1 MSRGNLQGT
10 FRVKSFPRLC
20 SLSPQ
25 AMEGDPG
32 LPQTSPR
39 PGPESEPPPTPLPEA
54 AGSRPALPHRQ
65 QRSSSAPA
73 PSPLLL
79 APSCRETL
87 KCDWSRRSEAPP
99 SGARIASGTKRCSSG
114 APEVREEAEPTRN
127 VTAASAN
134 QSAGKGRGLA
144 VPRSREGQRGSR
156 DKPGQ
161 NGTKRDRTG
170 QTGTDGTN
178 RDLREKPGP
187 TGQTGTGGNRD
198 RNRDRDRPPSPAS
211 IWTGTASDR
220 SHRGVTAT
228 GTTGPGPVPPALA
241 TLRFCL
247 PRSFPRWP
255 RRSMSHAVLLL
266 RRLRERRRHRNRD
279 SGEEQDWGGDQHGV
293 RDQDLDRDQ
302 HRDRHRARH
311 QNLDEDRDH
320 PRHRDENHERDRAQG
335 WAQDQHHS
343 PDLPARISLPA
354 PSAAP
359 PSPSPSPRRGR
370 RRRPYPAQR
379 IYRVRCSFLE
389 LSEEQALRR
398 CRLDRAA
405 IAALCR
411 ELGADL
417 QSLTGRSHAL
427 PVAVKVTSAL
437 AFLASGSFQTASRL
451 STGISQSAMSNCLA
465 QFLAALQRRAPRYI
479 AFPPPPAPPGDPP
492 ALPGVLGLVGAMH
505 VALRAPADNEPLF
518 RNAANFH
525 SINMQVVCDRHGA
538 ITNVVAKF
546 PGSCANATVLENSAL
561 ARLME
566 GSRMEGVWLLG
577 DRTYPLK
584 PWLLTPISGPRGAA
598 ELRYNALH
606 SRTLDPLR
614 RTLGLLR
621 HRFRCLA
628 GGGLQYSPPKVCQIF
643 LACCILHNIALRR
656 RVPLEPPEGL
666 PPAPG
671 HPEPPPQ
678 PPPPPGPGSREG
690 RAVRARVV
698 QQYPVPRQNGSVTP
712 Q

>member
-1 MSRGNLQGT
+1 
-10 FRVKSFPRLC
+10 
-20 SLSPQ
+20 
-25 AMEGDPG
+25 
-32 LPQTSPR
+32 
-39 PGPESEPPPTPLPEA
+39 
-54 AGSRPALPHRQ
+54 
-65 QRSSSAPA
+65 
-73 PSPLLL
+73 
-79 APSCRETL
+79 
-87 KCDWSRRSEAPP
+87 
-99 SGARIASGTKRCSSG
+99 
-114 APEVREEAEPTRN
+114 
-127 VTAASAN
+127 
-134 QSAGKGRGLA
+134 
-144 VPRSREGQRGSR
+144 
-156 DKPGQ
+156 
-161 NGTKRDRTG
+161 
-170 QTGTDGTN
+170 
-178 RDLREKPGP
+178 
-187 TGQTGTGGNRD
+187 
-198 RNRDRDRPPSPAS
+198 
-211 IWTGTASDR
+211 
-220 SHRGVTAT
+220 
-228 GTTGPGPVPPALA
+228 
-241 TLRFCL
+241 
-247 PRSFPRWP
+247 
-255 RRSMSHAVLLL
+255 
-266 RRLRERRRHRNRD
+266 
-279 SGEEQDWGGDQHGV
+279 
-293 RDQDLDRDQ
+293 
-302 HRDRHRARH
+302 
-311 QNLDEDRDH
+311 
-320 PRHRDENHERDRAQG
+320 
-335 WAQDQHHS
+335 
-343 PDLPARISLPA
+343 ISLPA

-359 PSPSPSPRRGR
+359 SAPSPSPSPRRGR

-465 QFLAALQRRAPRYI
+465 QFLAALQRRAPR
-479 AFPPPPAPPGDPP
+479 
-492 ALPGVLGLVGAMH
+492 
-505 VALRAPADNEPLF
+505 
-518 RNAANFH
+518 
-525 SINMQVVCDRHGA
+525 
-538 ITNVVAKF
+538 
-546 PGSCANATVLENSAL
+546 
-561 ARLME
+561 
-566 GSRMEGVWLLG
+566 

-606 SRTLDPLR
+606 ARTLDPLR

-621 HRFRCLA
+621 RRFRCLA

-698 QQYPVPRQNGSVTP
+698 Q
-712 Q
+712 

>member
-1 MSRGNLQGT
+1 
-10 FRVKSFPRLC
+10 
-20 SLSPQ
+20 
-25 AMEGDPG
+25 
-32 LPQTSPR
+32 
-39 PGPESEPPPTPLPEA
+39 
-54 AGSRPALPHRQ
+54 
-65 QRSSSAPA
+65 
-73 PSPLLL
+73 
-79 APSCRETL
+79 
-87 KCDWSRRSEAPP
+87 
-99 SGARIASGTKRCSSG
+99 
-114 APEVREEAEPTRN
+114 
-127 VTAASAN
+127 
-134 QSAGKGRGLA
+134 
-144 VPRSREGQRGSR
+144 
-156 DKPGQ
+156 
-161 NGTKRDRTG
+161 
-170 QTGTDGTN
+170 
-178 RDLREKPGP
+178 
-187 TGQTGTGGNRD
+187 
-198 RNRDRDRPPSPAS
+198 
-211 IWTGTASDR
+211 
-220 SHRGVTAT
+220 
-228 GTTGPGPVPPALA
+228 
-241 TLRFCL
+241 
-247 PRSFPRWP
+247 
-255 RRSMSHAVLLL
+255 MSHAVLLL
-266 RRLRERRRHRNRD
+266 RRLRERHRHRHQNRD
-279 SGEEQDWGGDQHGV
+279 SDEEQDWERH
-293 RDQDLDRDQ
+293 RDQDHERDRDQ
-302 HRDRHRARH
+302 HRDRHRERDQDH
-311 QNLDEDRDH
+311 DRDRDQHRERDEDR
-320 PRHRDENHERDRAQG
+320 ERDRDQS
-335 WAQDQHHS
+335 WTQEQHHAS
-343 PDLPARISLPA
+343 HPTPTAPSRSSLPA
-354 PSAAP
+354 PSGAP
-359 PSPSPSPRRGR
+359 SAPSPALSPRRGRR

-546 PGSCANATVLENSAL
+546 PGSCPNATVLENSAL

-566 GSRMEGVWLLG
+566 GSRPEGVWLLG

-621 HRFRCLA
+621 RRFRCLA

-698 QQYPVPRQNGSVTP
+698 QQVKEGMG
-712 Q
+712 

>member
-1 MSRGNLQGT
+1 MQQR
-10 FRVKSFPRLC
+10 R
-20 SLSPQ
+20 
-25 AMEGDPG
+25 
-32 LPQTSPR
+32 
-39 PGPESEPPPTPLPEA
+39 
-54 AGSRPALPHRQ
+54 AGSEGGGGAY
-65 QRSSSAPA
+65 
-73 PSPLLL
+73 
-79 APSCRETL
+79 EE
-87 KCDWSRRSEAPP
+87 CDGSVGQSERGE
-99 SGARIASGTKRCSSG
+99 GAWPGG
-114 APEVREEAEPTRN
+114 AAEPGG
-127 VTAASAN
+127 SE
-134 QSAGKGRGLA
+134 
-144 VPRSREGQRGSR
+144 RE
-156 DKPGQ
+156 P
-161 NGTKRDRTG
+161 G
-170 QTGTDGTN
+170 QTGTERDQTGPNGTN
-178 RDLREKPGP
+178 RDRRDQPGP
-187 TGQTGTGGNRD
+187 TGETGTDRTNRD
-198 RNRDRDRPPSPAS
+198 RREQ
-211 IWTGTASDR
+211 GQE
-220 SHRGVTAT
+220 
-228 GTTGPGPVPPALA
+228 PG
-241 TLRFCL
+241 
-247 PRSFPRWP
+247 
-255 RRSMSHAVLLL
+255 
-266 RRLRERRRHRNRD
+266 
-279 SGEEQDWGGDQHGV
+279 
-293 RDQDLDRDQ
+293 
-302 HRDRHRARH
+302 
-311 QNLDEDRDH
+311 
-320 PRHRDENHERDRAQG
+320 QG
-335 WAQDQHHS
+335 QT
-343 PDLPARISLPA
+343 
-354 PSAAP
+354 
-359 PSPSPSPRRGR
+359 
-370 RRRPYPAQR
+370 
-379 IYRVRCSFLE
+379 
-389 LSEEQALRR
+389 ALRR

-666 PPAPG
+666 PRRTVAMTTR
-671 HPEPPPQ
+671 H
-678 PPPPPGPGSREG
+678 RK
-690 RAVRARVV
+690 
-698 QQYPVPRQNGSVTP
+698 
-712 Q
+712 

>member
-1 MSRGNLQGT
+1 
-10 FRVKSFPRLC
+10 
-20 SLSPQ
+20 
-25 AMEGDPG
+25 
-32 LPQTSPR
+32 
-39 PGPESEPPPTPLPEA
+39 
-54 AGSRPALPHRQ
+54 
-65 QRSSSAPA
+65 
-73 PSPLLL
+73 
-79 APSCRETL
+79 
-87 KCDWSRRSEAPP
+87 
-99 SGARIASGTKRCSSG
+99 
-114 APEVREEAEPTRN
+114 
-127 VTAASAN
+127 
-134 QSAGKGRGLA
+134 
-144 VPRSREGQRGSR
+144 
-156 DKPGQ
+156 
-161 NGTKRDRTG
+161 
-170 QTGTDGTN
+170 
-178 RDLREKPGP
+178 
-187 TGQTGTGGNRD
+187 
-198 RNRDRDRPPSPAS
+198 
-211 IWTGTASDR
+211 
-220 SHRGVTAT
+220 
-228 GTTGPGPVPPALA
+228 
-241 TLRFCL
+241 
-247 PRSFPRWP
+247 
-255 RRSMSHAVLLL
+255 MSHTVLLL

-279 SGEEQDWGGDQHGV
+279 SDEEQDWDRHGGQDHDRDRDQHREREQDHDND
-293 RDQDLDRDQ
+293 RDKHRERHREREQDHDSDRDQ
-302 HRDRHRARH
+302 HRDR
-311 QNLDEDRDH
+311 DEDRE
-320 PRHRDENHERDRAQG
+320 RDQDRAQ
-335 WAQDQHHS
+335 DLHHAS
-343 PDLPARISLPA
+343 HPTPPCRSSLPA
-354 PSAAP
+354 PSGGP
-359 PSPSPSPRRGR
+359 STPSPSPSPRRGRR

-546 PGSCANATVLENSAL
+546 PGSCPNATVLENSAL

-566 GSRMEGVWLLG
+566 GTRPEGVWLLG

-606 SRTLDPLR
+606 ARTLDPLR

-621 HRFRCLA
+621 CRFRCLA
-628 GGGLQYSPPKVCQIF
+628 GGGLQYSPPKLEFAVQMSCHGCADAVRAALDAAPDVKLLELRPQEQSVLVETTAAAERVRELLENSGCRAVLKGMGGSPEAPPGGAAVAALGGPGGVRGLVRF
-643 LACCILHNIALRR
+643 LQLSPGRCLVDGA
-656 RVPLEPPEGL
+656 VSGL
-666 PPAPG
+666 PPGPHGLHIHEFGDLSDPCNSCGG
-671 HPEPPPQ
+671 HFNPDGESHGGPQ
-678 PPPPPGPGSREG
+678 DQHRHAGDLGNIWADSEG
-690 RAVRARVV
+690 RARFRIEDTRLKVWDIIGRSVVVAEGEDDLGRGSHPLSRVTGNSGPGNPKRV
-698 QQYPVPRQNGSVTP
+698 CSCDGVTLWEERDRSHGTLP
-712 Q
+712 GTPAMETPSPHL

>member
-1 MSRGNLQGT
+1 
-10 FRVKSFPRLC
+10 
-20 SLSPQ
+20 
-25 AMEGDPG
+25 
-32 LPQTSPR
+32 
-39 PGPESEPPPTPLPEA
+39 
-54 AGSRPALPHRQ
+54 
-65 QRSSSAPA
+65 
-73 PSPLLL
+73 
-79 APSCRETL
+79 
-87 KCDWSRRSEAPP
+87 
-99 SGARIASGTKRCSSG
+99 
-114 APEVREEAEPTRN
+114 
-127 VTAASAN
+127 
-134 QSAGKGRGLA
+134 
-144 VPRSREGQRGSR
+144 
-156 DKPGQ
+156 
-161 NGTKRDRTG
+161 
-170 QTGTDGTN
+170 
-178 RDLREKPGP
+178 
-187 TGQTGTGGNRD
+187 
-198 RNRDRDRPPSPAS
+198 
-211 IWTGTASDR
+211 
-220 SHRGVTAT
+220 
-228 GTTGPGPVPPALA
+228 
-241 TLRFCL
+241 
-247 PRSFPRWP
+247 
-255 RRSMSHAVLLL
+255 MSHAVLLL
-266 RRLRERRRHRNRD
+266 RRLRERHRHRAQKRD
-279 SGEEQDWGGDQHGV
+279 SDEEQDWEREQDCE
-293 RDQDLDRDQ
+293 RDREQ
-302 HRDRHRARH
+302 HRDR
-311 QNLDEDRDH
+311 DEL
-320 PRHRDENHERDRAQG
+320 HERDRDEPHERAR
-335 WAQDQHHS
+335 DQCRAHDRHPTPPPPS
-343 PDLPARISLPA
+343 RISLPA
-354 PSAAP
+354 PL
-359 PSPSPSPRRGR
+359 SPVPRRGRR

-389 LSEEQALRR
+389 LSDEQALRR

-465 QFLAALQRRAPRYI
+465 QFLAALQRRAARYI
-479 AFPPPPAPPGDPP
+479 AFPPPPEPPGDPP

-525 SINMQVVCDRHGA
+525 SINMQVVCDRRGH

-566 GSRMEGVWLLG
+566 GSRPEGVWLLG
-577 DRTYPLK
+577 DGSYPLK
-584 PWLLTPISGPRGAA
+584 PWLLTPIAGPRGAA

-606 SRTLDPLR
+606 SRTLAPLR

-621 HRFRCLA
+621 RRFRCLA

-678 PPPPPGPGSREG
+678 PPPPPGPGAREG

-698 QQYPVPRQNGSVTP
+698 QQGVLSPDFGGLWVLGRG
-712 Q
+712 

>member
-1 MSRGNLQGT
+1 
-10 FRVKSFPRLC
+10 
-20 SLSPQ
+20 
-25 AMEGDPG
+25 
-32 LPQTSPR
+32 
-39 PGPESEPPPTPLPEA
+39 
-54 AGSRPALPHRQ
+54 
-65 QRSSSAPA
+65 
-73 PSPLLL
+73 
-79 APSCRETL
+79 
-87 KCDWSRRSEAPP
+87 
-99 SGARIASGTKRCSSG
+99 
-114 APEVREEAEPTRN
+114 
-127 VTAASAN
+127 
-134 QSAGKGRGLA
+134 
-144 VPRSREGQRGSR
+144 
-156 DKPGQ
+156 
-161 NGTKRDRTG
+161 
-170 QTGTDGTN
+170 
-178 RDLREKPGP
+178 
-187 TGQTGTGGNRD
+187 
-198 RNRDRDRPPSPAS
+198 
-211 IWTGTASDR
+211 
-220 SHRGVTAT
+220 
-228 GTTGPGPVPPALA
+228 
-241 TLRFCL
+241 
-247 PRSFPRWP
+247 
-255 RRSMSHAVLLL
+255 MSHAVLLL
-266 RRLRERRRHRNRD
+266 RRLRERHRHREQNRD
-279 SGEEQDWGGDQHGV
+279 SDEEQDWDREQHRARDQDCDRAREQHQDRHRV
-293 RDQDLDRDQ
+293 RDQDCDRDREQHRDQ
-302 HRDRHRARH
+302 HRDRNETHDRDR
-311 QNLDEDRDH
+311 DETHDRDRDH
-320 PRHRDENHERDRAQG
+320 GRTHAR
-335 WAQDQHHS
+335 QHALHPAPTAPSRS
-343 PDLPARISLPA
+343 PLPEPSGA
-354 PSAAP
+354 PSA

-370 RRRPYPAQR
+370 RRRRPYPAQR
-379 IYRVRCSFLE
+379 IYRARCSFLE
-389 LSEEQALRR
+389 LSDEQALRR

-465 QFLAALQRRAPRYI
+465 QFLAALQRRAARYI
-479 AFPPPPAPPGDPP
+479 AFAPAPAPPGGPA

-525 SINMQVVCDRHGA
+525 SINMQVVCDRRGH

-566 GSRMEGVWLLG
+566 GSRPEGGWLLG
-577 DRTYPLK
+577 DRSYPLK

-606 SRTLDPLR
+606 ARGLAPLR

-621 HRFRCLA
+621 RRFRCLA

-678 PPPPPGPGSREG
+678 PPPPPGPGAREG

-698 QQYPVPRQNGSVTP
+698 QQVREGLG
-712 Q
+712 

>member
-1 MSRGNLQGT
+1 
-10 FRVKSFPRLC
+10 
-20 SLSPQ
+20 
-25 AMEGDPG
+25 
-32 LPQTSPR
+32 
-39 PGPESEPPPTPLPEA
+39 
-54 AGSRPALPHRQ
+54 
-65 QRSSSAPA
+65 
-73 PSPLLL
+73 
-79 APSCRETL
+79 
-87 KCDWSRRSEAPP
+87 
-99 SGARIASGTKRCSSG
+99 
-114 APEVREEAEPTRN
+114 
-127 VTAASAN
+127 
-134 QSAGKGRGLA
+134 
-144 VPRSREGQRGSR
+144 
-156 DKPGQ
+156 
-161 NGTKRDRTG
+161 
-170 QTGTDGTN
+170 
-178 RDLREKPGP
+178 
-187 TGQTGTGGNRD
+187 
-198 RNRDRDRPPSPAS
+198 
-211 IWTGTASDR
+211 
-220 SHRGVTAT
+220 
-228 GTTGPGPVPPALA
+228 
-241 TLRFCL
+241 
-247 PRSFPRWP
+247 
-255 RRSMSHAVLLL
+255 MSHPVLLL
-266 RRLRERRRHRNRD
+266 RRLRERHRNRNRD
-279 SGEEQDWGGDQHGV
+279 SDEEQDWD
-293 RDQDLDRDQ
+293 RDQDQDQDHDWHRDRDQ
-302 HRDRHRARH
+302 HRDQDQDRDWQREREQNHEWHRERH
-311 QNLDEDRDH
+311 QDRYLDRDQ
-320 PRHRDENHERDRAQG
+320 PRHRHQG
-335 WAQDQHHS
+335 WAQDITHPPPPS
-343 PDLPARISLPA
+343 RISLSVPPGG
-354 PSAAP
+354 PST
-359 PSPSPSPRRGR
+359 PSPSPSPRRGRR

-546 PGSCANATVLENSAL
+546 PGSCPNATVLENSAL

-566 GSRMEGVWLLG
+566 GSRPEGVWLLG

-606 SRTLDPLR
+606 ARTLDPLR

-621 HRFRCLA
+621 RRFRCLA

-698 QQYPVPRQNGSVTP
+698 QQVREGMG
-712 Q
+712 

>member
-1 MSRGNLQGT
+1 
-10 FRVKSFPRLC
+10 
-20 SLSPQ
+20 
-25 AMEGDPG
+25 
-32 LPQTSPR
+32 
-39 PGPESEPPPTPLPEA
+39 
-54 AGSRPALPHRQ
+54 
-65 QRSSSAPA
+65 
-73 PSPLLL
+73 
-79 APSCRETL
+79 
-87 KCDWSRRSEAPP
+87 
-99 SGARIASGTKRCSSG
+99 
-114 APEVREEAEPTRN
+114 
-127 VTAASAN
+127 
-134 QSAGKGRGLA
+134 
-144 VPRSREGQRGSR
+144 
-156 DKPGQ
+156 
-161 NGTKRDRTG
+161 
-170 QTGTDGTN
+170 
-178 RDLREKPGP
+178 
-187 TGQTGTGGNRD
+187 
-198 RNRDRDRPPSPAS
+198 
-211 IWTGTASDR
+211 
-220 SHRGVTAT
+220 
-228 GTTGPGPVPPALA
+228 
-241 TLRFCL
+241 
-247 PRSFPRWP
+247 
-255 RRSMSHAVLLL
+255 
-266 RRLRERRRHRNRD
+266 
-279 SGEEQDWGGDQHGV
+279 
-293 RDQDLDRDQ
+293 
-302 HRDRHRARH
+302 
-311 QNLDEDRDH
+311 
-320 PRHRDENHERDRAQG
+320 
-335 WAQDQHHS
+335 
-343 PDLPARISLPA
+343 
-354 PSAAP
+354 
-359 PSPSPSPRRGR
+359 PRRGRR

-389 LSEEQALRR
+389 LSNEQALRR

-465 QFLAALQRRAPRYI
+465 QFLAALQRRAARYI
-479 AFPPPPAPPGDPP
+479 AFPPVPVAHGEPA

-525 SINMQVVCDRHGA
+525 SINMQVVCDRRGH

-566 GSRMEGVWLLG
+566 GSRPEGVWLLG
-577 DRTYPLK
+577 DRSYPLK

-606 SRTLDPLR
+606 ARSLAPLR

-621 HRFRCLA
+621 RRFRCLA

-666 PPAPG
+666 PPAPA

-678 PPPPPGPGSREG
+678 PPPPPGPGAREG

-698 QQYPVPRQNGSVTP
+698 QQVREGLG
-712 Q
+712 